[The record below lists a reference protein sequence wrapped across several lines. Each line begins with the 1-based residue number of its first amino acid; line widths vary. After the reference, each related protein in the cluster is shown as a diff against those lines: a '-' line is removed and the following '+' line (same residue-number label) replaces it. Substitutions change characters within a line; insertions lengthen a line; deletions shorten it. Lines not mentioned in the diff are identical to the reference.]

1 MAGVVLAAKGEN
13 KVQEFVYR
21 GSVGNVKFGYLQ
33 EAGKRNQWVVICP
46 AGIMRLARDN
56 NMNAA
61 FRDASRLKWEIE
73 GAA

>member
-1 MAGVVLAAKGEN
+1 MAGVVLAQREN
-13 KVQEFVYR
+13 EMQEFIYR

-46 AGIMRLARDN
+46 AGIMRLAREN
-56 NMNAA
+56 NMNSA
-61 FRDASRLKWEIE
+61 FRDAGRLKWEIE

>member
-1 MAGVVLAAKGEN
+1 MAGVVLAKGEN
-13 KVQEFVYR
+13 KMQEFVHK

-46 AGIMRLARDN
+46 AGIMRLAREN
-56 NMNAA
+56 NMMTAS
-61 FRDASRLKWEIE
+61 RDASRLKWEIE